1 MVRQRRLPHALL
13 LSGAEGLGKLALARA
28 FATYLHCADPTPD
41 GDSCGK
47 CGSCRQHAALNF
59 PDMIYTF
66 PTSGSRNGHPVT
78 SEDLIGQWRTF
89 LNDYPLAPYPKWLEL
104 MNAENAQPSIRV
116 AESEII
122 LNRLSHSNY
131 GAATRVVLI
140 WLAEKLTQEAANKLL
155 KIIEEPAEGQLFLM
169 VSDSPQL
176 ILPTIYSRLQR
187 ITLHRLTD
195 NQMEQ
200 WLTTRYGIDAA
211 MARETAGLCEGI
223 PARADALID
232 LQSET
237 NEFKELFRR
246 LMRLAYSRRVGD
258 LKRWSEQVADLRR
271 EKILRL
277 LTYCS
282 GQMRANFLYGYAG
295 TDYVPL
301 SADDADFAS
310 KFSLYINP
318 VNVERFKTEFEQAAR
333 DVAGNANA
341 KIVLFD
347 MALQCILHIR
357 SS

>member
-1 MVRQRRLPHALL
+1 M
-13 LSGAEGLGKLALARA
+13 
-28 FATYLHCADPTPD
+28 
-41 GDSCGK
+41 
-47 CGSCRQHAALNF
+47 
-59 PDMIYTF
+59 
-66 PTSGSRNGHPVT
+66 
-78 SEDLIGQWRTF
+78 GQWRTF
-89 LNDYPLAPYPKWLEL
+89 LDEYPLAPYPKWLEL
-104 MNAENAQPSIRV
+104 MNAENSQPSIRV

-122 LNRLSHSNY
+122 LNKLSHSNY

-169 VSDSPQL
+169 ISNNPQL

-195 NQMEQ
+195 EQMEQ
-200 WLTTRYGIDAA
+200 WLTTRYSLDAT
-211 MARETAGLCEGI
+211 MAHETAKLCAGI

-232 LQSET
+232 LQSES

-246 LMRLAYSRRVGD
+246 LMRLAYSRRVAD
-258 LKRWSEQVADLRR
+258 LKKWSEQVADLKR

-282 GQMRANFLYGYAG
+282 RQMRVNFLYHYAG
-295 TDYVPL
+295 TDYEPL
-301 SADDADFAS
+301 STDDEDFAS
-310 KFSLYINP
+310 KFSMYINP
-318 VNVERFKTEFEQAAR
+318 VNVERFKREFEQAAR

-357 SS
+357 AS